1 MRAML
6 SRKGL
11 REFIKL
17 HKSLL
22 NKVGY
27 SYFFFFF
34 LFFSF
39 FSFFPS
45 FLSLLRFWLFGFF
58 FALCMQTEVNQ
69 DPKRGVHCTGKR
81 KRL

>member
-6 SRKGL
+6 SRKGS

-27 SYFFFFF
+27 SYFFLFSFLFF
-34 LFFSF
+34 LFFLSF
-39 FSFFPS
+39 LPFSFNV
-45 FLSLLRFWLFGFF
+45 LAFWFCFF
-58 FALCMQTEVNQ
+58 FCT
-69 DPKRGVHCTGKR
+69 VHAN
-81 KRL
+81 

>member
-6 SRKGL
+6 SRKGS

-27 SYFFFFF
+27 SYFFLFSFLFF
-34 LFFSF
+34 LFFLFISAKI
-39 FSFFPS
+39 SKPS
-45 FLSLLRFWLFGFF
+45 
-58 FALCMQTEVNQ
+58 C
-69 DPKRGVHCTGKR
+69 
-81 KRL
+81 